1 MGSVITDSNANIR
14 RRAQLKAYALI
25 APLAL
30 LLLLTFAIPLGF
42 ILTRSVSDPELVETL
57 PNLSEALAAWD
68 GKSAPPSSLL
78 DAARADLDQVEPQ
91 KLAAVA
97 RRLSYE
103 GSGFRSLLTST
114 KRKVKTDPATAFND
128 PLWQNR
134 ETWQA
139 MKRAVGPVTD
149 YFLLAAIDKK
159 RDYQTGL
166 QDGSNRGLYTG
177 IMARTFVMAIVVTVA
192 CLFLAFPLC
201 SYLARQSDRLRNILL
216 LFVLLPFWTAA
227 LVRNTAWMIIL
238 QDRGAINQVLL
249 SLGIIEAPLSL
260 MYNRGAVIVA
270 MAHVML
276 PFMIFP
282 LLASM
287 RSVDQR
293 LLMAASSLGAG
304 PAMTFLKVYLPQIM
318 PGVMAGSLM
327 VFIVTLGFYITPALL
342 GGPAD
347 QMISYYIAQFTTATQ
362 NWGMAAALSVILLLA
377 TGLLYLLQTSLS
389 RRFRGGAR

>member
-1 MGSVITDSNANIR
+1 MSSVITDVNANIR
-14 RRAQLKAYALI
+14 RRAQIRAYALI

-42 ILTRSVSDPELVETL
+42 ILTRSVSDPELVEIL
-57 PNLSEALAAWD
+57 PNLSAALSGWD
-68 GKSAPPSSLL
+68 GKNAPPSTLL
-78 DAARADLDQVEPQ
+78 EAARSDLDNVEPQ
-91 KLAAVA
+91 KLADVA

-103 GSGFRSLLTST
+103 GSGFRNLLTGT
-114 KRKVKTDPATAFND
+114 KRKLKSDPARAFDD
-128 PLWQNR
+128 PLWKNQ

-149 YFLLAAIDKK
+149 YFLLSAIDKK
-159 RDYQTGL
+159 RDYQAGIK
-166 QDGSNRGLYTG
+166 DSANSGLYIG
-177 IMARTFVMAIVVTVA
+177 IMLRTFVMALLVTVL
-192 CLFLAFPLC
+192 CLLLAFPLC
-201 SYLARQSDRLRNILL
+201 SYLARQRDRLRNILL

-249 SLGIIEAPLSL
+249 ALGVIESPLSL
-260 MYNRGAVIVA
+260 IYNRVAVVVA

-282 LLASM
+282 LLSSM
-287 RSVDQR
+287 RSVDNR
-293 LLMAASSLGAG
+293 LLMASSSLGAS
-304 PAMTFLKVYLPQIM
+304 PAMTFLKVYLSQII
-318 PGVMAGSLM
+318 PGMMAGTLM

-362 NWGMAAALSVILLLA
+362 NWGMAAALSLILLLT
-377 TGLLYLLQTSLS
+377 TGLLYLLQTKLN
-389 RRFRGGAR
+389 RRFQGAGK

>member
-1 MGSVITDSNANIR
+1 MGSVITDSHVNIR
-14 RRAQLKAYALI
+14 RRGQLKAYALI

-30 LLLLTFAIPLGF
+30 LLLFTFAVPLGF

-57 PNLSEALAAWD
+57 PNLSNALSAWD
-68 GKSAPPSSLL
+68 GKSAPPSGLL
-78 DAARADLDQVEPQ
+78 DAARVDLDRVEPQ
-91 KLAAVA
+91 RLANVA

-103 GSGFRSLLTST
+103 GAGFRSLLTST
-114 KRKVKTDPATAFND
+114 KRKLKTSPATAFDD
-128 PLWQNR
+128 PLWQNP

-139 MKRAVGPVTD
+139 MKRAARPVTD

-159 RDYQTGL
+159 RDYQAGL
-166 QDGSNRGLYTG
+166 EDGANRGLYTG
-177 IMARTFVMAIVVTVA
+177 IMVRTFVMALLVTAV
-192 CLFLAFPLC
+192 CLLLAFPLC
-201 SYLARQSDRLRNILL
+201 SYLARLTDRLRNILL

-287 RSVDQR
+287 RSIDRR
-293 LLMAASSLGAG
+293 LLMAASSLGAK

-318 PGVMAGSLM
+318 PGLMAGSLM

-377 TGLLYLLQTSLS
+377 TGLLYLLQANLN
-389 RRFRGGAR
+389 RRFQGNGK

>member
-57 PNLSEALAAWD
+57 PNLSGALAAWD

-91 KLAAVA
+91 KLADVA

-114 KRKVKTDPATAFND
+114 KRKLKTDPATAFND

-166 QDGSNRGLYTG
+166 QDGSNRGLYNRHHG
-177 IMARTFVMAIVVTVA
+177 PDLRHGHRRHR
-192 CLFLAFPLC
+192 CLPFPGL
-201 SYLARQSDRLRNILL
+201 SALL
-216 LFVLLPFWTAA
+216 LPC
-227 LVRNTAWMIIL
+227 
-238 QDRGAINQVLL
+238 
-249 SLGIIEAPLSL
+249 AP
-260 MYNRGAVIVA
+260 I
-270 MAHVML
+270 
-276 PFMIFP
+276 
-282 LLASM
+282 
-287 RSVDQR
+287 
-293 LLMAASSLGAG
+293 
-304 PAMTFLKVYLPQIM
+304 
-318 PGVMAGSLM
+318 
-327 VFIVTLGFYITPALL
+327 
-342 GGPAD
+342 
-347 QMISYYIAQFTTATQ
+347 
-362 NWGMAAALSVILLLA
+362 
-377 TGLLYLLQTSLS
+377 
-389 RRFRGGAR
+389 